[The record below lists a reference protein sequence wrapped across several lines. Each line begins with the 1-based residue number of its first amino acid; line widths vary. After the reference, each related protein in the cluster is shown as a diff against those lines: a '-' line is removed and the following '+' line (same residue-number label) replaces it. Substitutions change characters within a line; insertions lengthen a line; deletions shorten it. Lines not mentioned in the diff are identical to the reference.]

1 MFKFIE
7 GLPPNVMEI
16 EATGK
21 VTHDDYQNSLVPKA
35 EAMFAKGP
43 IRMTLCHRGGIHGL

>member
-7 GLPPNVMEI
+7 GLPPNVRAI

-21 VTHDDYQNSLVPKA
+21 VTHDDYQNTFIPKA
-35 EAMFAKGP
+35 EAMLANLP
-43 IRMTLCHRGGIHGL
+43 